1 MTMKR
6 TGPAQNNK
14 IIKHVWLWKC
24 EKYSLRKPNT
34 VILDYTSE
42 LFDKDILIC
51 QSTKKKKKERKTQ
64 DTLSHE
70 LDKHN
75 LVKINTSVWVLSKE
89 ILLAHG

>member
-6 TGPAQNNK
+6 AGPAQNNK

-24 EKYSLRKPNT
+24 EKYSLRKPYT

-42 LFDKDILIC
+42 LFDKDTLIC
-51 QSTKKKKKERKTQ
+51 QSTKKKKKRKTQ

-70 LDKHN
+70 LDKQN
-75 LVKINTSVWVLSKE
+75 LVKSSTSVWVLSKE

>member
-6 TGPAQNNK
+6 AGPAQNNK

-42 LFDKDILIC
+42 LFDKDTLIC
-51 QSTKKKKKERKTQ
+51 QSTKKKKQRKTQ

-70 LDKHN
+70 LDKQN
-75 LVKINTSVWVLSKE
+75 LVKSSTSVWVLSKE
-89 ILLAHG
+89 ILLAHR

>member
-6 TGPAQNNK
+6 AGPAQNNK

-24 EKYSLRKPNT
+24 EKYSLRKPYT

-42 LFDKDILIC
+42 LFDKDTLIC
-51 QSTKKKKKERKTQ
+51 QSTKKKKKRKTQ

-70 LDKHN
+70 LDKQN
-75 LVKINTSVWVLSKE
+75 LVKSNTSVWVLSKE

>member
-6 TGPAQNNK
+6 AGPAQNNE

-34 VILDYTSE
+34 FILDYTSE
-42 LFDKDILIC
+42 LFDKDTLIC
-51 QSTKKKKKERKTQ
+51 QSTKKKKKRKTQ

-70 LDKHN
+70 LDKQN
-75 LVKINTSVWVLSKE
+75 LVKSNTSVWVLSKE

>member
-6 TGPAQNNK
+6 AGPAQNNK

-24 EKYSLRKPNT
+24 EKYSLRKPYT

-42 LFDKDILIC
+42 LFDKDTLIC
-51 QSTKKKKKERKTQ
+51 QSTKKKRKRKTQ

-70 LDKHN
+70 LDKQN

>member
-6 TGPAQNNK
+6 AGPAQNNK

-42 LFDKDILIC
+42 LFDKDTLIC
-51 QSTKKKKKERKTQ
+51 QSTKKKKKKRK
-64 DTLSHE
+64 
-70 LDKHN
+70 K
-75 LVKINTSVWVLSKE
+75 NTRHIKSWIRQTKFGE
-89 ILLAHG
+89 N

>member
-6 TGPAQNNK
+6 AGPAQNNK
-14 IIKHVWLWKC
+14 IIKHVWLWKG

-42 LFDKDILIC
+42 LFDKDTLIC
-51 QSTKKKKKERKTQ
+51 QSTKKKKKRKTQ

-70 LDKHN
+70 LDKQN

>member
-6 TGPAQNNK
+6 AGPAQNNK
-14 IIKHVWLWKC
+14 FIKHVWLWKC
-24 EKYSLRKPNT
+24 EKYSLRKPYT

-42 LFDKDILIC
+42 LFDKDTLIC
-51 QSTKKKKKERKTQ
+51 QSTKKKKKRKTQ

-70 LDKHN
+70 LDKQN